1 MTGRSKDQGVSSVK
15 RKDYDAGLLIE
26 KREDR
31 RITLVIPSKK
41 NHICPR
47 KTCSSIYKKRSI
59 SERFFAR
66 LTRFRG
72 TATCYDKLKS
82 PFITATNLV
91 SAVIGVN

>member
-15 RKDYDAGLLIE
+15 RKDYDAGPLIE

-31 RITLVIPSKK
+31 GITPVIPSKK
-41 NHICPR
+41 HRICPR

-59 SERFFAR
+59 IERFFAR
-66 LTRFRG
+66 LRQFRG
-72 TATCYDKLKS
+72 IATRHDKLKS
-82 PFITATNLV
+82 PFIAATHLV